1 MPAFIIHSRS
11 YSTAHGLSFSQ
22 SSSAWVSLAFDF
34 CLCHPTFICIS
45 KTKALSILFASYA
58 VLVGN
63 IPTSYLAKCSL
74 SFWTQVKLNVI
85 HEMPPMTATV
95 HSEASFFYVLP
106 SSVYFHTLQV
116 WIASGS
122 IPVCLIFTTSL
133 WLGGQEP
140 ILLSLLFLSQYW
152 VQELVQ

>member
-45 KTKALSILFASYA
+45 KTKALSVLFAYA

-74 SFWTQVKLNVI
+74 SFWTQVKLHVI

-106 SSVYFHTLQV
+106 SSVCFHTLQV

-122 IPVCLIFTTSL
+122 IPVCLIFTANLTRRSGANPSL
-133 WLGGQEP
+133 YFSHNTG
-140 ILLSLLFLSQYW
+140 SKN
-152 VQELVQ
+152 